1 MSLRA
6 RRLPRNCCHDREGQ
20 HNYPSSQAFSAVFAW
35 HGLRYSHE
43 GMRRSSSPESAP
55 PQGRRIAIVL
65 LILLLIALPLYL
77 WPLRGSGTGLPGAA
91 AQSGSPRDPRDASAV
106 AHIPADVWDGLMDD
120 ARSGHKGKEGRRPGN
135 LTRFAQLEDGPGAGS
150 MDTRSGGGALWPRD
164 TLSRSFGA
172 LDSGDRGDGSGGSS
186 GESPSSP
193 TQFLASPSGNQ
204 GSGTG
209 SGSGWSGGYSGGAGN
224 FGPFGG
230 GGGAGGSGGGG
241 PFLVGDPGDSSAP
254 APTPEP
260 TTILLV
266 GSNLALLGAAAWR
279 RLSTMK
285 EGKPIG

>member
-1 MSLRA
+1 MS
-6 RRLPRNCCHDREGQ
+6 
-20 HNYPSSQAFSAVFAW
+20 
-35 HGLRYSHE
+35 
-43 GMRRSSSPESAP
+43 RSSSPESAP

-91 AQSGSPRDPRDASAV
+91 AHSGLPRDPRDASAV
-106 AHIPADVWDGLMDD
+106 AQIPADVWDGLMDD
-120 ARSGHKGKEGRRPGN
+120 GRSGHRGKEGQRPGN
-135 LTRFAQLEDGPGAGS
+135 LTRIAQLDVPGAGS
-150 MDTRSGGGALWPRD
+150 VDTGSGGVSSLWPRD

-172 LDSGDRGDGSGGSS
+172 LDTGDRGDGSGGGT
-186 GESPSSP
+186 GETPSSP
-193 TQFLASPSGNQ
+193 TQFLAGPSGNP

-209 SGSGWSGGYSGGAGN
+209 SGSGWSGGYSGGGGG
-224 FGPFGG
+224 FGPITG

>member
-1 MSLRA
+1 
-6 RRLPRNCCHDREGQ
+6 
-20 HNYPSSQAFSAVFAW
+20 
-35 HGLRYSHE
+35 
-43 GMRRSSSPESAP
+43 MRRSSSSESAP

-91 AQSGSPRDPRDASAV
+91 SHSGLPRDPRDASAV

-120 ARSGHKGKEGRRPGN
+120 GRSGHKGKEGPRPGN
-135 LTRFAQLEDGPGAGS
+135 LTRIAQLEDVPGAGS
-150 MDTRSGGGALWPRD
+150 VDTGSGVSSLWPRD

-172 LDSGDRGDGSGGSS
+172 PDSGDKGDGSGG
-186 GESPSSP
+186 GTGDSPSAP
-193 TQFLASPSGNQ
+193 TQFLAGPPGNQ
-204 GSGTG
+204 GSGGG
-209 SGSGWSGGYSGGAGN
+209 SGGGWNGGYSGGAGN

-230 GGGAGGSGGGG
+230 GGGSGGSGGGG
-241 PFLVGDPGDSSAP
+241 PFLVGDPGDPSAP

-279 RLSTMK
+279 RLNPK
-285 EGKPIG
+285 